1 MRVIHRRD
9 VNPTPVHNIIIRDHN
24 PREGSQ
30 EHGVSV
36 HKGEESL
43 DTKRTLLNSHEI
55 DEASTVPSKDLPRT
69 KSPSAQ
75 KRTNDLSSSDVDI
88 PW

>member
-9 VNPTPVHNIIIRDHN
+9 VNPTPVHNIIIRDHD

-30 EHGVSV
+30 ENGVPA

-43 DTKRTLLNSHEI
+43 DTKRMLLSGHEI
-55 DEASTVPSKDLPRT
+55 DETSTLPSKDLPRT
-69 KSPSAQ
+69 KSPSTQ